1 LFLSKLKDKEV
12 NEDASK
18 EPGKVKVKK
27 QGKRKKG
34 RMEEVEEVNEDT
46 SNVCGK
52 IINKKMQI
60 KKEHTRKRKK

>member
-1 LFLSKLKDKEV
+1 M
-12 NEDASK
+12 
-18 EPGKVKVKK
+18 KK

-60 KKEHTRKRKK
+60 KKEHTRKRKKCKRNLRSIYNGL